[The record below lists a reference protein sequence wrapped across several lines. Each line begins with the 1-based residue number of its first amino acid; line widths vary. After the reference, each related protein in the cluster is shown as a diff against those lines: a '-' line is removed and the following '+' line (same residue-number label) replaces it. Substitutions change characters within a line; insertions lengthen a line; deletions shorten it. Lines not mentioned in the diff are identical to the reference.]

1 MYDLHRKCCIKWIF
15 DAGLRRAFI
24 LFSLQEQVYLT
35 LHENGGIDMRAY
47 MRLYETSSVKSEGKP
62 VFGGLGFGFSAD

>member
-1 MYDLHRKCCIKWIF
+1 
-15 DAGLRRAFI
+15 
-24 LFSLQEQVYLT
+24 
-35 LHENGGIDMRAY
+35 MRAY